1 MSNSTDPAPLPINRY
16 IAGGYFYGSD
26 GVPIN
31 VVDILKGAQSYD
43 KSLVV
48 SDDVK
53 AFNSRGQLFDLSA
66 KIPLSGN
73 QTLYLVGKTNG
84 STVHFNFEQ
93 YASTLGGIEIRLL
106 EGVTATGGVSITPIC
121 RNRANPKTSTFT
133 ITQGATV
140 TNTGTELGLVGL
152 PESGGPAT
160 GRGPQSGADMLEWI
174 LAGDTYYALEVKNIN
189 NSSKTLYA
197 ILSWYEPEA

>member
-26 GVPIN
+26 GLPIN
-31 VVDILKGAQSYD
+31 VVDILKGAQFYD

-48 SDDVK
+48 SSDVK
-53 AFNSRGQLFDLSA
+53 AFNNRGQLFDLSA

-73 QTLYLVGKTNG
+73 QTIYLVGKTNG
-84 STVHFNFEQ
+84 STVRFNFEQ
-93 YASTLGGIEIRLL
+93 YSSTLGGIDIRLL
-106 EGVTATGGVSITPIC
+106 EGVTATGGTAATPIC

-140 TNTGTELGLVGL
+140 TDTGTELSLVGL
-152 PESGGPAT
+152 PESGGPASS
-160 GRGPQSGADMLEWI
+160 RGPQGGSDMLEWI
-174 LAGDTYYALEVKNIN
+174 LAGDTYYAIEVKNLN

-197 ILSWYEPEA
+197 NLSWYEPEA